1 MSDRAAT
8 PITLRPRP
16 AGRTRPIPHRHSLST
31 KTIGAHYPRL
41 QIVTVEELLNGRQID
56 MPPSSN
62 TFKQAEKVG
71 NEFDGQGALFS
82 DQ

>member
-1 MSDRAAT
+1 
-8 PITLRPRP
+8 
-16 AGRTRPIPHRHSLST
+16 
-31 KTIGAHYPRL
+31 L